1 VDSIQTDVVKSFEP
15 DIEARLSKLEKKV
28 DSILEQNRLVLEQND
43 LALRAIAHLRGE
55 VNTLLKKRSMH

>member
-1 VDSIQTDVVKSFEP
+1 VDSIQTDVIKTFEP

-43 LALRAIAHLRGE
+43 LALRAIAHSRGE
-55 VNTLLKKRSMH
+55 VNTLLKKRGMH

>member
-1 VDSIQTDVVKSFEP
+1 VDSIQTDVIKTFEP

-43 LALRAIAHLRGE
+43 LALKAIAHLRGE
-55 VNTLLKKRSMH
+55 VNTLLKKRGMH